1 MIVILVASAAMK
13 VQKFVDKTYQNDFM
27 KDMHKLRQNEE
38 FADVT
43 LQSDDV
49 QIRCHRIVLAV
60 ATDYFK
66 AMFRCGLEESTLAT
80 VQLTMEPEIL
90 TSIVDY
96 MYTGEIELT
105 VDNVERLIKAG
116 DVLQLEGLRAG
127 CDEFMVAQVE
137 LRNCFEFYRFAKLY
151 RLDKLHWNAKR
162 LMLAEF
168 TAITFNAEFKEFSCC
183 DLIEFIKEDEL
194 IAENEDVVCESVLD
208 WVRHDLANRKASLE
222 TILEH
227 VRLPYCTSNYLWHM
241 KDTRDVLTPKCF
253 EYLHEAMAF
262 QADPVHKHE
271 ITSCRTLPRTNFRL
285 KSCLL
290 VVGGLISFYNDRG
303 IAFNE
308 YNCCHYYKEDTNCWE
323 SLTDPSPFVGRLYSV
338 SYMDGGLL
346 LTGGIKKGT
355 TCKCWL
361 FDLATKKFKSMPPL
375 NTARYTH
382 RSVSLG
388 KCIYVVGG
396 MDADKKTL
404 ASVEFLDTK
413 RQQWLFMPAM
423 PQPGWNPMVCTYSN
437 RVFVFGGADAQNT
450 FQRCTQVFDATRGQW
465 SSLSDMPV
473 MCSFG
478 AAVTLNDFI
487 YVVGGDQRTCLKYD
501 PATDRWTRLSG
512 PRQKHRYAPAV
523 VWRGSILVAGG
534 DDAKEKSTAI
544 EQYDPLT
551 DTWSYCSIAPLK
563 EMLSHHIMM
572 NVDLHDM

>member
-1 MIVILVASAAMK
+1 
-13 VQKFVDKTYQNDFM
+13 M

-43 LQSDDV
+43 LQSGDV

-66 AMFRCGLEESTLAT
+66 AMFRCGLQESTLAT

-105 VDNVERLIKAG
+105 IGNVERLVKAG
-116 DVLQLEGLRAG
+116 DVLQLDGLRAG
-127 CDEFMVAQVE
+127 CDEFMVTQVE
-137 LRNCFEFYRFAKLY
+137 LRNCVEFYRFAKLY
-151 RLDKLHWNAKR
+151 QLDKLHRNAKQ

-168 TAITFNAEFKEFSCC
+168 KAIAFNAEFKEFSCC

-271 ITSCRTLPRTNFRL
+271 ITSCRTLPRINFRL

-290 VVGGLISFYNDRG
+290 VVGGLIPSYNSFD
-303 IAFNE
+303 E
-308 YNCCHYYKEDTNCWE
+308 YNCCQYYKEDTDCWE

-346 LTGGIKKGT
+346 MIGGQKGGIT

-375 NTARYTH
+375 NTARRNH

-396 MDADKKTL
+396 MDVDKEML
-404 ASVEFLDTK
+404 ASVECLDTK
-413 RQQWLFMPAM
+413 RQQWLFIPAM
-423 PQPGWNPMVCTYSN
+423 PQTAWKPMVCTYSN
-437 RVFVFGGADAQNT
+437 MIFVFGGGDAQDKA
-450 FQRCTQVFDATRGQW
+450 QVYDTTRGQW
-465 SSLSDMPV
+465 SILSDIHKA
-473 MCSFG
+473 CNRSA

-487 YVVGGDQRTCLKYD
+487 YVVGGNNRACFKYD
-501 PATDRWTRLSG
+501 PATDRWTCLTG
-512 PRQKHRYAPAV
+512 PRQKHSYAPAV

-563 EMLSHHIMM
+563 EMLSRHIMM